1 MSRHFGVYSHD
12 TGVVAV
18 VVTYNRRALLAR
30 CVAALRAQE
39 GGLQRILVV
48 DNASTDGTGT
58 MLEAAAR
65 EPGIPLD
72 VLRSSRNLG
81 GAGGFAAGMDAAMAA
96 RPHWLWLMDDDS
108 EPEPGALQELLQ
120 AAARAR
126 LQGRAPIGFLASQV
140 LWRDGSRHRMN
151 EPGRMTRR
159 APAPAPKGLV
169 AADYA
174 SFVSLLVSS
183 EAVLACGLPIAE
195 FFIGSDD
202 VEYTWRITKAGYR
215 GYEVPA
221 SRVRHLTERNAGM
234 TLWNLQVTQA
244 DVETWA
250 IKTRNLVA
258 VNRRRPWGRFREAL
272 RLILLDIVWRQQG
285 MDPRLRR
292 RLIAAAREG
301 LTWGYEPLI
310 RRLPR
315 SGGGDVAHPR
325 HPA

>member
-1 MSRHFGVYSHD
+1 MSRHFGVHSHD
-12 TGVVAV
+12 TNVVAV
-18 VVTYNRRALLAR
+18 VVTYNRRALLGR
-30 CVAALRAQE
+30 CIAALRAQD

-48 DNASTDGTGT
+48 DNASTDGTRA

-65 EPGIPLD
+65 EPGIPLE

-81 GAGGFAAGMDAAMAA
+81 GAGGFAAGMDAAMTV
-96 RPHWLWLMDDDS
+96 RPHWLWLMDDDT
-108 EPEPGALQELLQ
+108 EPEPNALLELLE
-120 AAARAR
+120 AAGRAR

-140 LWRDGSRHRMN
+140 LWRDGSSHRMN
-151 EPGRMTRR
+151 EPGRMSRR
-159 APAPAPKGLV
+159 TPTPAPEDLV
-169 AADYA
+169 AVDYA

-202 VEYTWRITKAGYR
+202 VEYTWRITKAGYL
-215 GYEVPA
+215 GFEVPA

-234 TLWNLQVTQA
+234 TLWNLQVTEA

-258 VNRRRPWGRFREAL
+258 VNRRRPLGRFRETL
-272 RLILLDIVWRQQG
+272 RLLLLGIVWRQRG
-285 MDPRLRR
+285 MEPKLRR
-292 RLIAAAREG
+292 RLVEATREG
-301 LTWGYEPLI
+301 LNWNYEPLI

-315 SGGGDVAHPR
+315 SEGGGVAHPR